1 MRNTDY
7 MELALLQANKA
18 AQLGEVPIGAVLVS
32 FDGVVIASAHNL
44 VETQSDATAHAECL
58 VLREAMRS
66 LKRKFLDGCD
76 LWVTLEPCAMC
87 AGAISNARIRRLYF
101 GAEDKKGG
109 AVEHGSR
116 VFSHPTCHHKPEIY
130 GGIKETH
137 ASRLLENFFAE
148 RR

>member
-32 FDGVVIASAHNL
+32 LDGVVIASAHNL

-66 LKRKFLDGCD
+66 LNRKFLDGCD

-116 VFSHPTCHHKPEIY
+116 VFSHSTCHHKPEIY
-130 GGIKETH
+130 GGIKETY

>member
-32 FDGVVIASAHNL
+32 LDGVVIASAHNL

-58 VLREAMRS
+58 VLREAMR
-66 LKRKFLDGCD
+66 LLNRKFLDGCD

-87 AGAISNARIRRLYF
+87 AGAISNSRIRRLYF

-116 VFSHPTCHHKPEIY
+116 VFSHSTCHHKPEIY
-130 GGIKETH
+130 GGIRGTH

>member
-32 FDGVVIASAHNL
+32 LDGVVIASAHNL

-66 LKRKFLDGCD
+66 LNRKFLDGCD

-116 VFSHPTCHHKPEIY
+116 VFSHSTCHHKPEIY

-137 ASRLLENFFAE
+137 ASRLLEKFFAE

>member
-32 FDGVVIASAHNL
+32 LDGVVIASAYNL

-66 LKRKFLDGCD
+66 LNRKFLDGCD

-116 VFSHPTCHHKPEIY
+116 VFSHSTCHHKPEIF